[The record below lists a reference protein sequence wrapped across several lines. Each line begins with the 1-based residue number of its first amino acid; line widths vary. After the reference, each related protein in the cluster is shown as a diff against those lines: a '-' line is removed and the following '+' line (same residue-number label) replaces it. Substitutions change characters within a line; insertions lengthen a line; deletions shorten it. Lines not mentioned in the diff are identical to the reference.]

1 MTPHS
6 DHHAAEDILQ
16 TQLQHRTQ
24 FLQSRI
30 DDVEQ
35 CKDVVKEL
43 VASHAHALEH
53 KLKEE
58 DLLFK
63 RASLTPEVSERDG
76 TWAYLRFT
84 YSALLVCI
92 LKRNPSLYLAG
103 SDCDHELQ
111 AAAPTVCGS
120 RSDH

>member
-6 DHHAAEDILQ
+6 DHHAVEDILQ

-35 CKDVVKEL
+35 CKEVVKEL
-43 VASHAHALEH
+43 VASHAHALDH

-63 RASLTPEVSERDG
+63 RASLTPEVSAMRELANVDCSTRAY
-76 TWAYLRFT
+76 TALQLCKLLVYLRT
-84 YSALLVCI
+84 
-92 LKRNPSLYLAG
+92 
-103 SDCDHELQ
+103 
-111 AAAPTVCGS
+111 
-120 RSDH
+120 